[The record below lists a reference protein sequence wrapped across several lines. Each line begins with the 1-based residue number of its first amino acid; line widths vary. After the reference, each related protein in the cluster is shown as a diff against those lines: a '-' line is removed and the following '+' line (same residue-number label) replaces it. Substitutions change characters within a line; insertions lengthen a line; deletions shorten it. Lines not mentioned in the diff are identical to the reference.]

1 MDAKE
6 DTWPSLDSVPAA
18 QGSISSPALL
28 LYLGLLSPIGSS
40 YLSVLPAST
49 TLVVPTFFP
58 HMLAHCCYRASASSP
73 PYLPLAPCFSS
84 TLPRTPEG
92 IGSSDPRVSLT
103 TFQAASKLPTTTL
116 HPLLR
121 KGPVPLSRPSL
132 PPRRLS
138 PLLWTFAASPLSP
151 HFLSAPPLSPSWG
164 NSYTLPHSSCRLAA
178 SHLRLGSAFLPG
190 SPCASP
196 PSVSPVAGQPPGPVP
211 SS

>member
-1 MDAKE
+1 MVLKSVLQGVCRFPVDAKE

-28 LYLGLLSPIGSS
+28 PYLGLLSPIGSS

-92 IGSSDPRVSLT
+92 TGSSDPRVSLT

-116 HPLLR
+116 HPFTPQ
-121 KGPVPLSRPSL
+121 GPRSSLAPVTPTSAPFPSSL
-132 PPRRLS
+132 DVRGIS
-138 PLLWTFAASPLSP
+138 PLPTFP
-151 HFLSAPPLSPSWG
+151 
-164 NSYTLPHSSCRLAA
+164 
-178 SHLRLGSAFLPG
+178 
-190 SPCASP
+190 
-196 PSVSPVAGQPPGPVP
+196 
-211 SS
+211 